1 MNKFRDLS
9 SRSDGSIMVDN
20 YRKLQPLRNRHIFV
34 RHVSNRD
41 ARMIDKLQEVQ
52 YSKLDWIF

>member
-1 MNKFRDLS
+1 
-9 SRSDGSIMVDN
+9 MVDN